1 MAIPSQKLSFEK
13 PIYELEAQLEQ
24 LRSQANSPEVRDEAL
39 RLQLGVA
46 ELTKKIY
53 ANLSAWETVEVAR
66 HPDRPKGI
74 DYINMVF
81 DEFVELHGDKRYGDD
96 RTILTGFVRLDDFR
110 AVVIAQNKGRNFK
123 ERQEAN
129 FGMAHP
135 EGYHKAIEKMKL
147 AAKFKL
153 PVIVFID
160 TPGAY
165 PGIES
170 EERGVGRSISDSMY
184 EMALLK
190 TPIVC
195 VVIGEGGSGGACGIG
210 LGNRVGMLRYAYY
223 SVISPEGCAGILW
236 KSGEYKDKAA
246 EALKFT
252 APHLLEFGVIDDI
265 IEEPIGGAHRD
276 HRIMALNLKKY
287 LKAKLKELSKLSDDE
302 LLTQR
307 YERIRKIGVFLEESS
322 SDAANAGTETADA
335 SQSQS

>member
-74 DYINMVF
+74 DYIDMVF
-81 DEFVELHGDKRYGDD
+81 DEFVELHGDKLYGDD

-135 EGYHKAIEKMKL
+135 EGYHKAIEKMKI

-170 EERGVGRSISDSMY
+170 EER
-184 EMALLK
+184 
-190 TPIVC
+190 
-195 VVIGEGGSGGACGIG
+195 
-210 LGNRVGMLRYAYY
+210 
-223 SVISPEGCAGILW
+223 
-236 KSGEYKDKAA
+236 
-246 EALKFT
+246 
-252 APHLLEFGVIDDI
+252 
-265 IEEPIGGAHRD
+265 
-276 HRIMALNLKKY
+276 
-287 LKAKLKELSKLSDDE
+287 
-302 LLTQR
+302 
-307 YERIRKIGVFLEESS
+307 
-322 SDAANAGTETADA
+322 
-335 SQSQS
+335 

>member
-1 MAIPSQKLSFEK
+1 
-13 PIYELEAQLEQ
+13 
-24 LRSQANSPEVRDEAL
+24 
-39 RLQLGVA
+39 
-46 ELTKKIY
+46 
-53 ANLSAWETVEVAR
+53 
-66 HPDRPKGI
+66 
-74 DYINMVF
+74 
-81 DEFVELHGDKRYGDD
+81 
-96 RTILTGFVRLDDFR
+96 
-110 AVVIAQNKGRNFK
+110 
-123 ERQEAN
+123 
-129 FGMAHP
+129 
-135 EGYHKAIEKMKL
+135 MKL